1 MEKEREHTKFII
13 QRFDTYIAGA
23 NTKGNFLLAFNIFL
37 CGGVISNYKNLT
49 CLMRNEMTLLFLNL
63 GLLLLFIISLITTA
77 LIIKAVYPFLNSG
90 NSSKDKYHSHVFF
103 QSISEYESDKSFAEA
118 YQRQED
124 KEVNEDLA
132 RQAYILAKGL
142 SSKYECL
149 AWVMRFVYSEL
160 ILLLVIL
167 IIITLR

>member
-1 MEKEREHTKFII
+1 MENERDQTKFII
-13 QRFDTYIAGA
+13 QRFDTYITGA

-37 CGGVISNYKNLT
+37 CGGIIANYNNLT
-49 CLMRNEMTLLFLNL
+49 ELVLDKSTLLYLNI
-63 GLLLLFIISLITTA
+63 GLLLLFIFGLTSTA

-118 YQRQED
+118 YQMQED

-142 SSKYECL
+142 ISKYKSL
-149 AWVMRFVYSEL
+149 AWVMRLVYSEL
-160 ILLLVIL
+160 ILLLIIL

>member
-1 MEKEREHTKFII
+1 MENERDHTKFII
-13 QRFDTYIAGA
+13 HRFDNYITGA

-37 CGGVISNYKNLT
+37 CGGIIANYKNLT
-49 CLMRNEMTLLFLNL
+49 ELVLDKSKLLYLNT
-63 GLLLLFIISLITTA
+63 GLLLLFIVGLISTA

-90 NSSKDKYHSHVFF
+90 NSSKDKYHSLVFF
-103 QSISEYESDKSFAEA
+103 QSISEYDDDKSFTEA
-118 YQRQED
+118 YQKQED

-142 SSKYECL
+142 SAKYNSL
-149 AWVMRFVYSEL
+149 AWVMRLVYSEL
-160 ILLLVIL
+160 ILLLIIL

>member
-1 MEKEREHTKFII
+1 MENERDHTKFII
-13 QRFDTYIAGA
+13 QRFDNYISGA

-37 CGGVISNYKNLT
+37 CGGIIANYKNLT
-49 CLMRNEMTLLFLNL
+49 ELVDKSKLLYLNT
-63 GLLLLFIISLITTA
+63 GLLLLFIVGLISTA
-77 LIIKAVYPFLNSG
+77 LIINAVYPFLNSG

-103 QSISEYESDKSFAEA
+103 QSISEYDDDKSFAKA
-118 YQRQED
+118 FQKQED

-142 SSKYECL
+142 SAKYNSL
-149 AWVMRFVYSEL
+149 AWVMRLVYSEL
-160 ILLLVIL
+160 ILLLIIL